1 MRLAIVGFVSL
12 LLLALVVASPAAL
25 QPPTIRTEVNLVQV
39 QVKVTD
45 PRGRVVTG
53 LPKQAFELL
62 VDGQKQDIS
71 VFQGEDAPVA
81 AGIVIDNSASMA
93 PKQQDVIQAAT
104 EFARDS
110 NPLDQMF
117 VLHFNNQARLGLP
130 AGQDFTDRIEELQS
144 AISRFDLGGTTAFYD
159 ALMGA
164 TKHLEP
170 AKYNR
175 RVILAITDGGDNSS
189 TATPSDVLNASA
201 KSGVAIF
208 AVGVFDAADTDQ
220 NPTVLKQLADS
231 SGGAAFFPQTSSE
244 VPALCRQIAHEIRQE
259 YTLGFAGATD
269 GRYHAIRIAVHDP
282 RYASLQAHARSGY
295 WAAAAKSE

>member
-1 MRLAIVGFVSL
+1 V
-12 LLLALVVASPAAL
+12 LLLALVVTSAAAL

-53 LPKQAFELL
+53 LQKQAFELL
-62 VDGQKQDIS
+62 VDDQKQDIS

-130 AGQDFTDRIEELQS
+130 AGQDFTDRIDELKS
-144 AISRFDLGGTTAFYD
+144 AISKFELGGTTAFYD

-201 KSGVAIF
+201 KSGTAIF
-208 AVGVFDAADTDQ
+208 AVGVFDAADADQ
-220 NPTVLKQLADS
+220 NPSVLKQLADS
-231 SGGAAFFPQTSSE
+231 SGGAALFPQTSSE
-244 VPALCRQIAHEIRQE
+244 VPGLCRQIAHEIRQE

-269 GRYHAIRIAVHDP
+269 GRYHAIRITVHDP